1 MTAKLMQPIRDEL
14 ITLVTLDGCVGVF
27 LVISV
32 GVVLVQQRRTKD
44 DIEKIT
50 RTTDDNRNNYIS
62 ISRNETD
69 V

>member
-1 MTAKLMQPIRDEL
+1 MTSKLMQPIRDEL
-14 ITLVTLDGCVGVF
+14 ITFVTLDGCVGVF

-32 GVVLVQQRRTKD
+32 GVVLVQQRRTKS
-44 DIEKIT
+44 DIEKLT
-50 RTTDDNRNNYIS
+50 RTTDDNQNNYIS

>member
-32 GVVLVQQRRTKD
+32 GVVLVQQQRTKD
-44 DIEKIT
+44 GIEKV
-50 RTTDDNRNNYIS
+50 TDDNRNNYIS